1 MSALRSVRISGTGSF
16 LPEKVLTN
24 HDLEEMV
31 DTSDEWI
38 TTRTGIKERH
48 VAADDVA
55 TSDLAAEAS
64 RRALEDAGLTP
75 ENVDLIIV
83 ATITPDTPLPSCA
96 CWLQAKIGA
105 LNAGAVDVSAACS
118 GFVYGANIA
127 WQFVRTGVY
136 DNVLVVGAETLTK
149 FTNWQDRT
157 SCILFGD
164 GAGAVVFSPSDDASS
179 EILYGTMG
187 ADGRGAEIMITPAG
201 GSRKPPSHE
210 TVDNKEHYMVVRGR
224 ETYKFA
230 VQKMADL
237 VADGLEKVGLTSD
250 QLRWIIPHQVNTRIL
265 EAAVKR
271 LGIPLDDI
279 YINIDHV
286 GNTSAASVPI
296 ALDEANRRGLL
307 ERGDNIALV
316 AFGGG
321 LSWASMMLRW

>member
-24 HDLEEMV
+24 HDLEKMV

-48 VAADDVA
+48 IAADDVA

-75 ENVDLIIV
+75 EDIDLIIV

-105 LNAGAVDVSAACS
+105 LNAGALDVSAACS

-136 DNVLVVGAETLTK
+136 DNVLVIGAETLSK
-149 FTNWQDRT
+149 FTNWEDRT

-164 GAGAVVFSPSDDASS
+164 GAGAAVFSPSDDAAS

-201 GSRKPPSHE
+201 GSRKPASQE
-210 TVDNKEHYMVVRGR
+210 TVDNKEHCMVVRGR

-250 QLRWIIPHQVNTRIL
+250 QLRWIIPHQVNIRIL

-279 YINIDHV
+279 YINIDRV

-296 ALDEANRRGLL
+296 ALDEASRKGLL
-307 ERGDNIALV
+307 KRGDNIALV

>member
-1 MSALRSVRISGTGSF
+1 M
-16 LPEKVLTN
+16 
-24 HDLEEMV
+24 
-31 DTSDEWI
+31 
-38 TTRTGIKERH
+38 
-48 VAADDVA
+48 
-55 TSDLAAEAS
+55 
-64 RRALEDAGLTP
+64 
-75 ENVDLIIV
+75 

-105 LNAGAVDVSAACS
+105 LNAGALDVSAACS

-136 DNVLVVGAETLTK
+136 DNVLVIGAETLSK
-149 FTNWQDRT
+149 FTNWEDRT

-164 GAGAVVFSPSDDASS
+164 GAGAAVFSPSDDAAS

-201 GSRKPPSHE
+201 GSRKPASQE
-210 TVDNKEHYMVVRGR
+210 TVDNKEHCMVVRGR

-250 QLRWIIPHQVNTRIL
+250 QLRWIIPHQVNIRIL

-279 YINIDHV
+279 YINIDRV

-296 ALDEANRRGLL
+296 ALDEASRKGLL
-307 ERGDNIALV
+307 KRGDNIALV